1 MVITLKLLFHSW
13 TGDNNENL
21 ICVKFYAA
29 LQKDIDT
36 KHDKMYLVIYPNKI
50 NVEMTPI
57 R

>member
-1 MVITLKLLFHSW
+1 MIITLNLLFHSQ
-13 TGDNNENL
+13 TGDNNGNL

-36 KHDKMYLVIYPNKI
+36 KHDKMYLVIYPNERK
-50 NVEMTPI
+50 VEMTRI